1 MRRIFLF
8 VLGSICLSFGIFA
21 EMNKKDI
28 KSMFV
33 KIEERQEI
41 MKTEVTQ
48 ELYEEIMGTNPSS
61 WDSVGNQ
68 KPVNNVSWL
77 DAVIFCNKLSLKM
90 GFEPVYD
97 IDGDS
102 VTWDESDKERDGYRL
117 PTADEWQNAARGD
130 GWYKYSGSN
139 NVEEVGWILANS
151 NDTLQN
157 VGTKKPNS
165 FGIFDMTGNVSEWC
179 WDLYNRDYRVFLGGS
194 YSNRP
199 VSIEEKSAAYQN
211 SKYANLGFRVIR
223 GPKYIGMGMYV
234 Y

>member
-1 MRRIFLF
+1 
-8 VLGSICLSFGIFA
+8 
-21 EMNKKDI
+21 
-28 KSMFV
+28 
-33 KIEERQEI
+33 
-41 MKTEVTQ
+41 
-48 ELYEEIMGTNPSS
+48 
-61 WDSVGNQ
+61 
-68 KPVNNVSWL
+68 
-77 DAVIFCNKLSLKM
+77 M

-97 IDGDS
+97 IDGDNI
-102 VTWDESDKERDGYRL
+102 TWDERDKERNGYRL
-117 PTADEWQNAARGD
+117 PTANEWQNAARGD
-130 GWYKYSGSN
+130 AWYKYSGSN